1 MARAGNETEELRG
14 GVDEI
19 KDLRNEEQEQSL
31 AEVSQDA
38 NDSEHHPREVA
49 VRVPHEDPR
58 GEPVVLPQREG
69 DADEREEHVE
79 RE

>member
-1 MARAGNETEELRG
+1 M
-14 GVDEI
+14 
-19 KDLRNEEQEQSL
+19 
-31 AEVSQDA
+31 SQDA

-58 GEPVVLPQREG
+58 GEPVVLPQRER
-69 DADEREEHVE
+69 DADEGEEHVE

>member
-1 MARAGNETEELRG
+1 MARAGNETEKLRG

-49 VRVPHEDPR
+49 VRVPYEDAGRVPIVPPE
-58 GEPVVLPQREG
+58 GEG
-69 DADEREEHVE
+69 DANEGEDHV
-79 RE
+79 